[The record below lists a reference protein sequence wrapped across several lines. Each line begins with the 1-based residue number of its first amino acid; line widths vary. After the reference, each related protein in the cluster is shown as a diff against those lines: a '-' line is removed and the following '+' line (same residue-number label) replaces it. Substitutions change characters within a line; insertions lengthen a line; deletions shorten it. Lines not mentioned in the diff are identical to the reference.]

1 MMRFGVNGWYRYG
14 YGGDE
19 KDFITKEVI
28 AKSEKEAKEIFK
40 QMYNRRFFS
49 INVTKL

>member
-1 MMRFGVNGWYRYG
+1 MKFEVNGWYRYG

-28 AKSEKEAKEIFK
+28 ANSENEAKEIFK
-40 QMYNRRFFS
+40 KMFKVRFFS
-49 INVTKL
+49 INVKQL

>member
-1 MMRFGVNGWYRYG
+1 MMRFEIYGWYRYE

-28 AKSEKEAKEIFK
+28 AKSENEAKEIFK
-40 QMYNRRFFS
+40 QMYNKIFFS